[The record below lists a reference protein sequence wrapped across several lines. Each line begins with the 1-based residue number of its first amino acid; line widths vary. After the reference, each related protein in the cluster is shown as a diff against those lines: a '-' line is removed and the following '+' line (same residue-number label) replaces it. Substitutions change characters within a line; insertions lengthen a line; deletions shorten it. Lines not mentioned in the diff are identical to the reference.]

1 MKHLLSLGI
10 FVAFAALAVGSGD
23 SGNDTKRSDTTV
35 QDNHANSPDNKR
47 ARDEATPELKM
58 AAAKQI
64 VAAGYWCPNVETF
77 LLDPFNS
84 TMNKKVFHVMC
95 DDGSNAQLYEI
106 ITDRD
111 FRVGAVREK

>member
-1 MKHLLSLGI
+1 MKHFLSFAI
-10 FVAFAALAVGSGD
+10 FLAFAALAAGSGD
-23 SGNDTKRSDTTV
+23 SDNDTESSGTSIQGNNANAPENRHPSDEV
-35 QDNHANSPDNKR
+35 
-47 ARDEATPELKM
+47 TPELKM

-64 VAAGYWCPNVETF
+64 QASGYWCPKVETF
-77 LLDPFNS
+77 ILDPFKS

-111 FRVGAVREK
+111 FRIGTVREK

>member
-1 MKHLLSLGI
+1 MKHLVSLAVFVV
-10 FVAFAALAVGSGD
+10 FVALAAGCAD
-23 SGNDTKRSDTTV
+23 SGNDAEGSVTTV
-35 QDNHANSPDNKR
+35 QDKNTNAPANRRSS
-47 ARDEATPELKM
+47 DEATPELKI

-64 VAAGYWCPNVETF
+64 VASGYWCPRVETF
-77 LLDPFNS
+77 MLDPFNS

-111 FRVGAVREK
+111 FRVGMVREK